1 MTKNKKLLFFALL
14 LIVACIVFF
23 RFTAK
28 ETYSDFKRTAKDN
41 PARSIALT
49 SGETYPVD
57 NERFKPGY
65 YDLTVASGQMTIQ
78 SVHLEKGDH
87 YVGIAFYGGNKV
99 SVSGK
104 GTASL
109 VPAQFKKLP
118 LVNHRYLIRHQSGY
132 YQAGK
137 EIEAGN
143 YQLKVTNHKKTPFY
157 LFVQITDPKSYD
169 GGKSFDLRNKK
180 SNASFELKKGQI
192 LELLNW
198 SKGSTDLTISLTKHQ
213 E

>member
-14 LIVACIVFF
+14 LVVACVVFF

-41 PARSIALT
+41 PARSITLM

-65 YDLTVASGQMTIQ
+65 YDLTVTRGQITIQ
-78 SVHLEKGDH
+78 SVHLEKGNH
-87 YVGIAFYGGNKV
+87 YVGVSFYGGNKV
-99 SVSGK
+99 TVSGK

-109 VPAQFKKLP
+109 APAQFKKLP
-118 LVNHRYLIRHQSGY
+118 LVNHRYLIRHQSGN

-143 YQLKVTNHKKTPFY
+143 YQLNVSNTKDTPFY
-157 LFVQITDPKSYD
+157 LFVQVTEPKSAN

-198 SKGSTDLTISLTKHQ
+198 SKGNTDLTLTLTQQHD
-213 E
+213 